1 MTASPAQS
9 AAEHDVSYALRDGI
23 ATLTLNRPTRYNTL
37 TSEVIATMSG
47 HLAAI
52 AASDEV
58 RVVIVA
64 ATGKAF
70 STGHCLKEMNANRDA
85 AFYRRL
91 LAACSRMMQAIV
103 ALPQP
108 VIAQVQGIATA
119 AGCQLVA
126 SCDLAVAARSARF
139 ATNGIA
145 NGLYCA
151 TPSVALSRVVQR
163 KHALEMLLTGDFI
176 DAARAAEIGLVN
188 HVVDDLALAQTTRAL
203 AGRIAEKSQY
213 AVRLGKASF
222 YRQVDQ
228 GLDSA
233 YRGTAEELVC
243 NLLATDG
250 IEGLNAFIEKR
261 APQWQDR

>member
-1 MTASPAQS
+1 MNPPTEPCLLTS
-9 AAEHDVSYALRDGI
+9 RDQRGVH
-23 ATLTLNRPTRYNTL
+23 TLTLNRPETFNSLSEEMLTALQQALDTL
-37 TSEVIATMSG
+37 ANDPGLRVLVIA
-47 HLAAI
+47 AN
-52 AASDEV
+52 
-58 RVVIVA
+58 
-64 ATGKAF
+64 GKAF
-70 STGHCLKEMNANRDA
+70 CPGHDLKEMNAHRDET
-85 AFYRRL
+85 FYRRL
-91 LAACSRMMQAIV
+91 LADCARMMQAIV

-108 VIAQVQGIATA
+108 VIAKVQGIATA

-151 TPSVALSRVVQR
+151 TPSVALSRVVHR

-188 HVVDDLALAQTTRAL
+188 QVVDDVELDETTRAM
-203 AGRIAEKSQY
+203 AARIADKSQY

-222 YRQVDQ
+222 YRQVNQ

-233 YRGTAEELVC
+233 YRGTSEELVC
-243 NLLATDG
+243 NLLSTDG
-250 IEGLNAFIEKR
+250 VEGLNAFIEKR
-261 APQWQDR
+261 PPKWQDR

>member
-1 MTASPAQS
+1 MTAKPTPNTADT
-9 AAEHDVSYALRDGI
+9 DVLFELSDGI
-23 ATLTLNRPTRYNTL
+23 ATLTLNRAARYNTL
-37 TSEVIATMSG
+37 TSDVIASLSG

-52 AASDEV
+52 ADNEAV
-58 RVVIVA
+58 RVVLIA

-70 STGHCLKEMNANRDA
+70 STGHDLKEMNAHRDET
-85 AFYRRL
+85 FYRQL
-91 LAACSRMMQAIV
+91 LAACSRLMQAIV

-139 ATNGIA
+139 ATNGIQ

-151 TPSVALSRVVQR
+151 TPSVALSRVVAR

-176 DAARAAEIGLVN
+176 DAQRAAEIGLVN
-188 HVVDDLALAQTTRAL
+188 QVVDDADLVAATRAL
-203 AGRIAEKSQY
+203 AGRIADKSQF

-233 YRGTAEELVC
+233 YRGTSEDLVC
-243 NLLATDG
+243 NLLANDG

-261 APQWQDR
+261 PPHWQNR